1 MKPKPTSSMQ
11 AATSPGSSSML
22 APRASSTSAEPLG
35 LLAER
40 LPCFATLQPAPAAT
54 RAAVVET
61 LKVGRP
67 PPVPAV
73 STTSPPTS
81 AFAARSRMVRARR
94 AISATVSPWVRN
106 PIRNPAVSGSE
117 ALPAMTSWRTREASS
132 ADRSSPAASRSIASV
147 RIGLGIEEVPQELL
161 AMVGEHRLGVEL
173 HTLGRQLPVPQAH
186 DGLAGARR
194 DLELVGQGRVDD
206 QRVVAAG
213 HERGIEP
220 GEDRPSVVLDL
231 RRLAVH
237 GLAAHDLSTEG
248 HGQCLMAEADAEN
261 RRALGGEARD
271 CRARDPGLG
280 RGARPGR
287 HDHALVAAPAQ
298 VVRPRLAGATH
309 PRL

>member
-1 MKPKPTSSMQ
+1 MNPKPTASMHS
-11 AATSPGSSSML
+11 ATAGGSRSMRD
-22 APRASSTSAEPLG
+22 PSASSTSADPERQV
-35 LLAER
+35 AER

-54 RAAVVET
+54 KAAVVET

-73 STTSPPTS
+73 STTSPATS
-81 AFAARSRMVRARR
+81 PFAARSRMVRARP
-94 AISATVSPWVRN
+94 AISATVSPLVRN

-194 DLELVGQGRVDD
+194 DLEL
-206 QRVVAAG
+206 
-213 HERGIEP
+213 
-220 GEDRPSVVLDL
+220 
-231 RRLAVH
+231 
-237 GLAAHDLSTEG
+237 
-248 HGQCLMAEADAEN
+248 
-261 RRALGGEARD
+261 
-271 CRARDPGLG
+271 
-280 RGARPGR
+280 
-287 HDHALVAAPAQ
+287 
-298 VVRPRLAGATH
+298 
-309 PRL
+309 